1 MEDFIYSYKKMF
13 ANYFVF
19 EGRTPRSDYWQAF
32 AVNIVVG
39 AVLVTLSRL
48 LPMLG
53 ILNYIYGI
61 AAVVPVLTMTV
72 RRLHDTDKSGWWAL
86 AAFFPV
92 PVSYTHLDVY
102 KRQILRSA
110 CPRAMPAS
118 SARWWLSTSTSP
130 RAFITRPRAAR

>member
-72 RRLHDTDKSGWWAL
+72 RRLHDTDKSGWWARSRHS
-86 AAFFPV
+86 FP
-92 PVSYTHLDVY
+92 Y
-102 KRQILRSA
+102 
-110 CPRAMPAS
+110 
-118 SARWWLSTSTSP
+118 
-130 RAFITRPRAAR
+130 